1 MSARTCAA
9 LFVFPVINQKQDDP
23 MDPYLRQ
30 SMNDYYNERAA
41 EFDEIYTLGKP
52 PGTMTD
58 PELYKE
64 EAGSLANLVR
74 KTCRGGILDIPCGTG
89 YWLQF
94 YAANCSAIKLVDQSE
109 NMLRLGREKAADH
122 GVAAITEVVRAD
134 ALGVAL
140 EERAYD
146 SVLVG
151 FFLSHLTDAQMDLF
165 FQNLR
170 NALKPGGRVLIM
182 DSIWSRFR
190 KSRPK
195 EGTTQRTLN
204 DGRQFEIYKRYFERG
219 DFDRMSADYQI
230 DFTVQHEGELYLGV
244 TGVMRK

>member
-1 MSARTCAA
+1 
-9 LFVFPVINQKQDDP
+9 
-23 MDPYLRQ
+23 MDPRLRQ

-41 EFDEIYTLGKP
+41 EFDEIYTIGKP
-52 PGTMTD
+52 PGTVTD
-58 PELYKE
+58 PELYME
-64 EAGSLANLVR
+64 EARSLANLVR
-74 KTCRGGILDIPCGTG
+74 ENCRGGMLDIPCGTG

-94 YAANCSAIKLVDQSE
+94 YAANSSAIALVDQSE

-122 GVAAITEVVRAD
+122 GVAAITESIRAD
-134 ALGVAL
+134 ALEVAL

-165 FQNLR
+165 FRKLR
-170 NALKPGGRVLIM
+170 NAMKPGGRVLVM

-204 DGRQFEIYKRYFERG
+204 DGRQFEIYKRYFETADLDQMSESYG
-219 DFDRMSADYQI
+219 MDFDLL
-230 DFTVQHEGELYLGV
+230 HEGELYIGF
-244 TGVMRK
+244 TGRVRG

>member
-1 MSARTCAA
+1 
-9 LFVFPVINQKQDDP
+9 
-23 MDPYLRQ
+23 MDPRLRQ

-41 EFDEIYTLGKP
+41 EFDEIYTIGKP
-52 PGTMTD
+52 PGTVTD
-58 PELYKE
+58 PELYME
-64 EAGSLANLVR
+64 EARSLANLVR
-74 KTCRGGILDIPCGTG
+74 ENCRGGMLDIPCGTG

-94 YAANCSAIKLVDQSE
+94 YAANCSAIALVDQSE

-122 GVAAITEVVRAD
+122 GVAAITESIRAD
-134 ALGVAL
+134 ALEVAL

-165 FQNLR
+165 FRKLR
-170 NALKPGGRVLIM
+170 NAMKPGGYVLIM

-204 DGRQFEIYKRYFERG
+204 DGRQFEIYKRYFETADLDQMSESYG
-219 DFDRMSADYQI
+219 MDFDLL
-230 DFTVQHEGELYLGV
+230 HEGELYIGF
-244 TGVMRK
+244 TGRVRG

>member
-1 MSARTCAA
+1 
-9 LFVFPVINQKQDDP
+9 
-23 MDPYLRQ
+23 MDPRLRQ

-41 EFDEIYTLGKP
+41 EFDEIYTMGKP
-52 PGTMTD
+52 PGTVTD
-58 PELYKE
+58 PELYME
-64 EAGSLANLVR
+64 EARSLANFVR
-74 KTCRGGILDIPCGTG
+74 ENCRGGILDIPCGTG

-94 YAANCSAIKLVDQSE
+94 YAANSSAIALVDQSE

-122 GVAAITEVVRAD
+122 GVAAITESIRAD
-134 ALGVAL
+134 ALEVAL

-165 FQNLR
+165 FRKLR

-204 DGRQFEIYKRYFERG
+204 DGRQFEIYKRYFETADLYQMSESYG
-219 DFDRMSADYQI
+219 MDFDLL
-230 DFTVQHEGELYLGV
+230 HEGELYIGF
-244 TGVMRK
+244 TGRVRG

>member
-1 MSARTCAA
+1 
-9 LFVFPVINQKQDDP
+9 
-23 MDPYLRQ
+23 MDPRLRQ

-41 EFDEIYTLGKP
+41 EFDEIYTMGKP
-52 PGTMTD
+52 PGTVTD
-58 PELYKE
+58 PELYME
-64 EAGSLANLVR
+64 EARSLANLVR
-74 KTCRGGILDIPCGTG
+74 EDCRGGMLDIPCGTG

-94 YAANCSAIKLVDQSE
+94 YAANSSAITLVDQSE

-122 GVAAITEVVRAD
+122 GVAAITESIRAD
-134 ALGVAL
+134 ALEVAL

-165 FQNLR
+165 FRILR
-170 NALKPGGRVLIM
+170 NAMKPGGRVLIM

-204 DGRQFEIYKRYFERG
+204 DGRQFEIYKRYFETADLDQMSESYG
-219 DFDRMSADYQI
+219 MDFDLL
-230 DFTVQHEGELYLGV
+230 HEGELYISF
-244 TGVMRK
+244 TGRVRG